1 MKTVVNL
8 ESGSSDGSTSLVMY
22 GSEED
27 CVEYAFPLQQKGP
40 EHRGPGRPNERL
52 ASDAQYQEPWT
63 GDKILFRLES
73 VAGSA

>member
-27 CVEYAFPLQQKGP
+27 CVEYAFPLRQNIEDLGVRMKGWQVT
-40 EHRGPGRPNERL
+40 HNIRNRG
-52 ASDAQYQEPWT
+52 
-63 GDKILFRLES
+63 LETKFCF
-73 VAGSA
+73 VWKA